1 MTQKQMTPE
10 QHAARVEARE
20 EEARRE
26 SRRKAIAESEVQRR
40 ETETREAEAD
50 QKRAEA
56 SRKAEELGA
65 RRAELEAQAQEQM
78 NALNETLDDLRS
90 LDVEHRRE
98 LHAAG
103 GVRGPGKY
111 QDLGKAVNEW
121 VQGSLLRDN
130 PSSRARTLA
139 QLDLLTVS
147 EEPEPE
153 SRAPG
158 LPGSDPRD
166 EPRREENRF
175 LATLSQRAEKMRRDY
190 GRDLHLSELIQP
202 SERDSFDQLSEADRE
217 KIRAMLTGEA
227 RDES

>member
-10 QHAARVEARE
+10 QHAAQQEEAE
-20 EEARRE
+20 ESARRE

-40 ETETREAEAD
+40 ETEAREADKEA
-50 QKRAEA
+50 RREA
-56 SRKAEELGA
+56 ARQKAEELGA

-78 NALNETLDDLRS
+78 NAVNETLDDLRS
-90 LDVEHRRE
+90 LDGEHRRE

-111 QDLGKAVNEW
+111 QDLGRVVHEW

-130 PSSRARTLA
+130 PSSRARMLEEI
-139 QLDLLTVS
+139 DLLTVS
-147 EEPEPE
+147 GSSENAFQ
-153 SRAPG
+153 APG

-175 LATLSQRAEKMRRDY
+175 LATLHQRSVQLRRQY
-190 GRDLHLSELIQP
+190 ARDLAFGELVSP
-202 SERDSFDQLSEADRE
+202 GERDQVDQLSEERRE
-217 KIRAMLTGEA
+217 QVQRMLTGEN
-227 RDES
+227 RDER